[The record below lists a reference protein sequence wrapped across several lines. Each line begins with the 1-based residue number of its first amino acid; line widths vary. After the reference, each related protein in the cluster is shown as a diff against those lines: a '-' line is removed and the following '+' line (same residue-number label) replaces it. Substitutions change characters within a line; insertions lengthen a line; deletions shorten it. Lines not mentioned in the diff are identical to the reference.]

1 MLNRQAQPRSLID
14 YVECLMTDHH
24 LSIPSR
30 SAVRQQGFTLIEMI
44 MILVLIGILASVAV
58 PSFHGLMTEAQNR
71 NALKAVMEAKNRLSN
86 QYAITL
92 MTDDKSAIDIKTLVS
107 RVNTDAGDYKL
118 ILTVSEETQEVNITA
133 VGVQERGVAGKATG
147 TWRCL

>member
-1 MLNRQAQPRSLID
+1 
-14 YVECLMTDHH
+14 MTDHH
-24 LSIPSR
+24 LSIPSS

-44 MILVLIGILASVAV
+44 MILVVIGILASVAV